1 LSKYFYILIIAL
13 LFNSIANAQVSFNNE
28 WINYDQQY
36 FKILVSEDGIYRI
49 PYTQLIEAGIPV
61 DQINPRQ
68 IQLFYLG
75 EEQHIHIKGESGG
88 IFDPNGY
95 IEFYGMRNRGVIDT
109 AVYQNHSDLI
119 NPDYSMFN
127 DTSVYFLTWSNSFN
141 NNRIS
146 VSNNIDFNSWIA
158 NTPNYCLRTIRKN
171 YTARYVAGS
180 SRNIYGD
187 GEGWFDSQT
196 IMKDHP
202 IYGTQNVTKTISTPN
217 VYSQGTDVEVECA
230 IVGYASSAPD
240 NYYPHNIKVTFLGN
254 DYINETYSGYEH
266 IIANV
271 SFNANILGNSLSMV
285 FSSNDNS
292 QTSIPD
298 QSVISYIQIKYPHS
312 LDFDNSE
319 SFKFSVKP
327 GSGGMQ
333 LLQFSNF
340 NTDNAEDIVLY
351 DLTDNYRI
359 KVVNEGGVFK
369 ALLPESGSERN
380 YYLAASEAVKE
391 IEDIRKV
398 SANNKFV
405 NYLNE
410 YQGAN
415 YLLVTHN
422 SLMNSAQQYAYYRNS
437 TGFNVA
443 VADVNQLY
451 CQYAFGVE
459 KHPMSISKFAEHY
472 WRQGGTKPQ
481 YLFLFGKSL
490 HARDYRNN
498 SQLFEVCLVPSF
510 GNPSSDN
517 LFTIGIVRNDFRPEL
532 ATGRLAAKNNE
543 EGIYY
548 LNKII
553 AYESATPDEWMKN
566 IMHFGGGANA
576 YEQQTFAQYLSNYE
590 NIIED
595 TLFGAYVSTFLKTSS
610 EPIQITQSDS
620 ITNLINNGVSIMTFF
635 GHASATGFDQSIDDP
650 INYQNV
656 GKYPFILAN
665 SCYAGDI
672 HIGSSTSTSE
682 DWVLIPDKGSVGF
695 LASVG
700 EGIPSYLNIFST
712 SLYKKI
718 SSEFYGA
725 SIGIQFL
732 ATVDEIQE
740 NNLNNTRMEITC
752 HEFLL
757 HGDPALKLNAF
768 EKPDLTVKLSDIK
781 FVPNEISTV
790 IDSFDVEIIV
800 TNLGKATSQAFL
812 LSVSRDLPDEQIE
825 EYSKVLNGCN
835 YKDTIS
841 FKMPVDK
848 VNGPGIN
855 TLHVFVDS
863 YDVIDESNEL
873 NNKTD
878 INFLI
883 RSADLFPVYP
893 YEYSIYPASNVRLI
907 ASTGDPFSPEARYV
921 FQIDTTDMFDSMGG
935 EAIAQTIISQSGGII
950 SWDVPFEL
958 IPETVYYWR
967 IAIEHQVPDS
977 MIWKESSFIY
987 ISGEE
992 GWSQAHF
999 YQFKNSNYRF
1009 INQNREEED
1018 FNFEEVSKTLQ
1029 AYNHRYVSSATY
1041 SDVRYTM
1048 DGAVNNGLGDYGC
1061 CGNQSA
1067 IMVAI
1072 IDPVRLLAWSS
1083 SKQDY
1088 GHRNYPRCYSSD
1100 RDNYYYVFSSG
1111 YTQGGVNYIYEES
1124 MQNMINL
1131 VESVPEGHYILMY
1144 TWGNPYFE
1152 QWDDSWLDYFESLGA
1167 FYIRELTNDQAY
1179 IFFVRKGSSDFF
1191 NEVYSVSEDNIE
1203 LPPTILT
1210 TDFIYGNIQSTLIGP
1225 SNAWESLH
1233 WFQNADDNIPQNDSV
1248 ILSVFGVR
1256 PDGSENL
1263 LIDNIEPGNY
1273 EIYNLENEINSQE
1286 YPYLKLNFFTQDDS
1300 TRTPAQLKKWQLRH
1314 QLVPETAI
1322 STLDAYRFCCDT
1334 IQEGDSVYFAVAT
1347 KNVSPKDMDSLLVNY
1362 WIQDVD
1368 NQIIPIASKR
1378 LRPHPAG
1385 DIIIDTVAFST
1396 LGMYGLNSIWVE
1408 YNPVNPETG
1417 VYDQLEQHHFNNIA
1431 QKQFFVRTDTENP
1444 ILDVTFDGVH
1454 IMDGDIVSA
1463 NPEIVI
1469 QLKDEN
1475 EYLLI
1480 NDTSYFRLFLT
1491 DIESGLERRIYFGLS
1506 NYDETIEFIPAELPE
1521 NKCKIYFKPY
1531 FHIDGQYQLRVQA
1544 TDASSNESGDYDYLI
1559 AFEVITESTITNVL
1573 NYPNPFSTSTRFV
1586 FELTGYEIPDN
1597 MKIDIFTVTGKLV
1610 RTIFMDELGPIRIG
1624 RNITEFSWDGT
1635 DMYGDRLANGVYFYK
1650 ITAIMSGMD
1659 MDKRETEA
1667 DKFFKN
1673 NIGKMYILR

>member
-1 LSKYFYILIIAL
+1 LCNNLIT
-13 LFNSIANAQVSFNNE
+13 AQLSFNNE

-49 PYTQLIEAGIPV
+49 PYSQLIEAGVPV

-75 EEQHIHIKGESGG
+75 EEQYIYIKGESGG

-95 IEFYGMRNRGVIDT
+95 IEFYGMRNRGIVDT
-109 AVYQNHSDLI
+109 AVFQNHAELI

-141 NNRIS
+141 NNRIT
-146 VSNNIDFNSWIA
+146 VSDNTDFNLWGT
-158 NTPNYCLRTIRKN
+158 NTPEYCLKTVRKN
-171 YTARYVAGS
+171 YTGRYVAGS

-202 IYGTQNVTKTISTPN
+202 VYGTQNVTKSISTPN
-217 VYSQGTDVEVECA
+217 VYAQGPDVELECA
-230 IVGYASSAPD
+230 VVGYASSAPD
-240 NYYPHNIKVTFLGN
+240 NYYPHHLIVSFLGN
-254 DYINETYSGYEH
+254 DYINETYTGYEH
-266 IIANV
+266 VIANT
-271 SFNANILGNSLSMV
+271 SFSASLLGNSLSML
-285 FSSNDNS
+285 FTSNDIS
-292 QTSIPD
+292 QTSVPD
-298 QSVISYIQIKYPHS
+298 QNVISYIQIKYPHN
-312 LDFDNSE
+312 LNFE
-319 SFKFSVKP
+319 STTKFQFSIEA

-333 LLQFSNF
+333 LLQFTNF
-340 NTDNAEDIVLY
+340 NSSNNEDIVLY
-351 DLTDNYRI
+351 DLTENYRI
-359 KVVNEGGVFK
+359 KVTKDEEVFK
-369 ALLPESGSERN
+369 ALLPESGNERN
-380 YYLAASEAVKE
+380 YYLASSNAIKE
-391 IEDIRKV
+391 VEDIRKV
-398 SANNKFV
+398 SPNNKFT
-405 NYLNE
+405 NYLSE
-410 YQGAN
+410 YSGAN
-415 YLLVTHN
+415 YLIITHKK
-422 SLMNSAQQYAYYRNS
+422 LINSAQQYASYRNS

-443 VADVNQLY
+443 VADVDQLY
-451 CQYAFGVE
+451 CQYAYGVE
-459 KHPMSISKFAEHY
+459 KHPMAISKFAEHFWY
-472 WRQGGTKPQ
+472 NGGVKPQ

-498 SQLFEVCLVPSF
+498 SQLFASCLVPSF

-553 AYESATPDEWMKN
+553 EYESSTPDEWMKN
-566 IMHFGGGANA
+566 VMHFGGGATA

-590 NIIED
+590 NIIKD
-595 TLFGAYVSTFLKTSS
+595 TLFGGYVSTFLKTSS

-620 ITNLINNGVSIMTFF
+620 ITNLINNGVSMMTFF

-650 INYQNV
+650 INYQNT

-665 SCYAGDI
+665 SCFAGDI
-672 HIGSSTSTSE
+672 HISSSTSTSE
-682 DWVLIPDKGSVGF
+682 DWVLIPDRGGIGF

-718 SSEFYGA
+718 GREFYGN
-725 SIGIQFL
+725 SIGAQFI
-732 ATVDEIQE
+732 ATIDEIQE
-740 NNLNNTRMEITC
+740 NNLNNTRLEITC

-757 HGDPALKLNAF
+757 HGDPAIKLNAF
-768 EKPDLTVKLSDIK
+768 AKPDLTVKLADIR
-781 FVPNEISTV
+781 FIPNEISTV
-790 IDSFDVEIIV
+790 LDSFDVEIVV
-800 TNLGKATSQAFL
+800 TNMGKATSQTFL
-812 LSVSRDLPDEQIE
+812 LSISRDLPNEQIE
-825 EYSKVLNGCN
+825 EYNEVLNGCN
-835 YKDTIS
+835 YKDTII
-841 FKMPVDK
+841 FRMPVDK
-848 VNGPGIN
+848 ANGPGLN
-855 TLHVFVDS
+855 SLHVFVDS
-863 YDVIDESNEL
+863 YNAVDESDET
-873 NNKTD
+873 NNKAE

-921 FQIDTTDMFDSMGG
+921 FQIDTTDMFNSLGG
-935 EAIAQTIISQSGGII
+935 EAIAHTIISQSGGII

-958 IPETVYYWR
+958 ISETVYYWR
-967 IAIEHQVPDS
+967 IALEHPEPDS

-987 ISGEE
+987 IPGEE

-999 YQFKNSNYRF
+999 YQFKKDEYRF
-1009 INQNREEED
+1009 ISQNRDNLD
-1018 FNFEEVSKTLQ
+1018 FEFDEVIKTLR
-1029 AYNHRYVSSATY
+1029 AYNHRYVSSSTY
-1041 SDVRYTM
+1041 SDVRYTI

-1061 CGNQSA
+1061 CGNQPA
-1067 IMVAI
+1067 IIVAV
-1072 IDPVRLLAWSS
+1072 IDPVELLAWPS
-1083 SKQDY
+1083 SKTDY
-1088 GHRNYPRCYSSD
+1088 GHRNYPRCYAST
-1100 RDNYYYVFSSG
+1100 RDNYYFVFDSG
-1111 YTQGGVNYIYEES
+1111 NSPTAVES
-1124 MQNMINL
+1124 IIDMIQ
-1131 VESVPEGHYILMY
+1131 SVPEGYYVLLY
-1144 TWGNPYFE
+1144 TWSNPYFE
-1152 QWDDSWLDYFESLGA
+1152 VWENDWFDYFEDLGA
-1167 FYIRELTNDQAY
+1167 TNIRNLTNEQAY
-1179 IFFVRKGSSDFF
+1179 ILFIEKGSLDVV
-1191 NEVYSVSEDNIE
+1191 EVSSIGTETIE
-1203 LPPTILT
+1203 LPPVDLT

-1225 SNAWESLH
+1225 SNEWESLH
-1233 WFQNADDNIPQNDSV
+1233 WFQNADDNLPQNDSV
-1248 ILSVFGVR
+1248 LLSIYGLR
-1256 PDGSENL
+1256 QDGSEDL
-1263 LIDNIEPGNY
+1263 LVDNIEQGNY
-1273 EIYNLENEINSQE
+1273 EIYNLENEIDNQE

-1314 QLVPETAI
+1314 QIVPETAI
-1322 STLDAYRFCCDT
+1322 SAIDGFLFCCDT

-1347 KNVSPKDMDSLLVNY
+1347 KNVSPKDMDSLLVKY

-1368 NQIIPIASKR
+1368 NQIIPISSKR
-1378 LRPHPAG
+1378 LSPHPAG
-1385 DIIIDTVAFST
+1385 DIIIDTIAFST

-1417 VYDQLEQHHFNNIA
+1417 FYDQLEQHHFNNIA
-1431 QKQFFVRTDTENP
+1431 QKQFYVKTDIENP

-1463 NPEIVI
+1463 SPEITI

-1475 EYLLI
+1475 QYLAL
-1480 NDTSYFRLFLT
+1480 NDTSYFRLYLT
-1491 DIESGLERRIYFGLS
+1491 DLESGLERRVYFGLS
-1506 NYDETIEFIPAELPE
+1506 NLNETIEFIPADLP
-1521 NKCKIYFKPY
+1521 NNSCKIFYKPY
-1531 FHIDGQYQLRVQA
+1531 FDTDGQYQLRVQA

-1559 AFEVITESTITNVL
+1559 SFEVITESTITNVL

-1597 MKIDIFTVTGKLV
+1597 LKIDIFTITGKLV

-1635 DMYGDRLANGVYFYK
+1635 DMYGDKLANGVYFYK
-1650 ITAIMSGMD
+1650 ITAIMNGID
-1659 MDKRETEA
+1659 MDKRDTEA

>member
-1 LSKYFYILIIAL
+1 MTRSFYILIIAL
-13 LFNSIANAQVSFNNE
+13 LCNNLINAQLSFNNE

-49 PYTQLIEAGIPV
+49 PYSQLIEAGVPV

-75 EEQHIHIKGESGG
+75 EEQYIYIKGESGG

-95 IEFYGMRNRGVIDT
+95 IEFYGMRNRGIVDT
-109 AVYQNHSDLI
+109 AVFQNHAELI

-141 NNRIS
+141 NNRIT
-146 VSNNIDFNSWIA
+146 VSDNTDFNSWGT
-158 NTPNYCLRTIRKN
+158 NSPEYCLKTVRNN
-171 YTARYVAGS
+171 YTDRYIAGS

-202 IYGTQNVTKTISTPN
+202 VYGTQNVTKSILTPN
-217 VYSQGTDVEVECA
+217 VYTQGPDVELECA
-230 IVGYASSAPD
+230 VVGYASSAPD
-240 NYYPHNIKVTFLGN
+240 NYYPHHLIVSFLGN
-254 DYINETYSGYEH
+254 EYINETYTGYEH
-266 IIANV
+266 VIANT
-271 SFNANILGNSLSMV
+271 SFSASLLGNSLSML
-285 FSSNDNS
+285 FTSNDNS

-298 QSVISYIQIKYPHS
+298 QNVISYIQIKYPHN
-312 LDFDNSE
+312 LDFENDDN
-319 SFKFSVKP
+319 FKFAVKP

-333 LLQFSNF
+333 LFQFSNF
-340 NTDNAEDIVLY
+340 NTGNNEDIVLY
-351 DLTDNYRI
+351 DLTENYRI
-359 KVVNEGGVFK
+359 KVVSEGGVFK
-369 ALLPESGSERN
+369 TLLPESGSERN
-380 YYLAASEAVKE
+380 YYLAATEAIKE
-391 IEDIRKV
+391 VEDIRKV

-405 NYLNE
+405 NYLND
-410 YQGAN
+410 YSGAT
-415 YLLVTHN
+415 YLLVTHS
-422 SLMNSAQQYAYYRNS
+422 SLMNSAQQYATYRNS

-443 VADVNQLY
+443 VADVDQLY

-459 KHPMSISKFAEHY
+459 KHPMAISKFAEHF
-472 WRQGGTKPQ
+472 WRNGSLKPQ

-498 SQLFEVCLVPSF
+498 SQFFASCLVPSF

-553 AYESATPDEWMKN
+553 EYESSTPDEWMKN
-566 IMHFGGGANA
+566 VMHFGGGANA

-595 TLFGAYVSTFLKTSS
+595 TLFGGYVSTFLKTSS

-620 ITNLINNGVSIMTFF
+620 ITNLINNGVSMMTFF

-650 INYQNV
+650 INYQNT

-665 SCYAGDI
+665 SCFAGDI
-672 HIGSSTSTSE
+672 HISSSTSTSE
-682 DWVLIPDKGSVGF
+682 DWVLIADRGSIGF

-718 SSEFYGA
+718 SREFYGN
-725 SIGIQFL
+725 SIGAQFI
-732 ATVDEIQE
+732 ATIDEIQE
-740 NNLNNTRMEITC
+740 NNLNNTRLEITC

-768 EKPDLTVKLSDIK
+768 AKPDLTVKLADIK
-781 FVPNEISTV
+781 FIPNEISTV
-790 IDSFDVEIIV
+790 LDSFDVEIVV
-800 TNLGKATSQAFL
+800 TNMGKATSQTFL
-812 LSVSRDLPDEQIE
+812 LNISRDLPNEQIE
-825 EYSKVLNGCN
+825 EYNEVLNGCN
-835 YKDTIS
+835 YKDTII
-841 FKMPVDK
+841 FRMPVDK
-848 VNGPGIN
+848 VNGPGLN
-855 TLHVFVDS
+855 SLHIFVDS
-863 YDVIDESNEL
+863 YNAVDESDET
-873 NNKTD
+873 NNKAE

-921 FQIDTTDMFDSMGG
+921 FQIDTTDMFNSLGG
-935 EAIAQTIISQSGGII
+935 EAIAHTIISQSGGII

-958 IPETVYYWR
+958 ISETVYYWR
-967 IAIEHQVPDS
+967 IALEHPEPDS

-987 ISGEE
+987 IPGEE

-999 YQFKNSNYRF
+999 YQFKKDEYRF
-1009 INQNREEED
+1009 ISQNRDNLD
-1018 FNFEEVSKTLQ
+1018 FEFDEVIKTLR
-1029 AYNHRYVSSATY
+1029 AYNHRYVSSSTY
-1041 SDVRYTM
+1041 SDVRYTI

-1061 CGNQSA
+1061 CGNQPA
-1067 IMVAI
+1067 IIVAV
-1072 IDPVRLLAWSS
+1072 IDPVELLAWSS
-1083 SKQDY
+1083 SKADY
-1088 GHRNYPRCYSSD
+1088 GHRNYPRCYAST
-1100 RDNYYYVFSSG
+1100 RDNYYFVFDSGNSS
-1111 YTQGGVNYIYEES
+1111 TALDNV
-1124 MQNMINL
+1124 INL
-1131 VESVPEGHYILMY
+1131 IQSVPDGHYVLLY
-1144 TWGNPYFE
+1144 TWSNPYFE
-1152 QWDDSWLDYFESLGA
+1152 VWENEWFDYFEGLGA
-1167 FYIRELTNDQAY
+1167 TDIRNLNNEQAY
-1179 IFFVRKGSSDFF
+1179 IFFTEKGSLDVV
-1191 NEVYSVSEDNIE
+1191 EVSSIGTETIE
-1203 LPPTILT
+1203 LPPVDLT

-1225 SNAWESLH
+1225 SNEWESLH
-1233 WFQNADDNIPQNDSV
+1233 WFQNADDNLPQNDSV
-1248 ILSVFGVR
+1248 LLSIYGLR
-1256 PDGSENL
+1256 QDGSEDL
-1263 LIDNIEPGNY
+1263 LVDNIEQGNY
-1273 EIYNLENEINSQE
+1273 VIYNLENEIDNQD

-1314 QLVPETAI
+1314 QIVPETAI
-1322 STLDAYRFCCDT
+1322 SAIDGFLFCCDT

-1347 KNVSPKDMDSLLVNY
+1347 KNVSPKDMDSLLVKY

-1368 NQIIPIASKR
+1368 NQIIPISTKR
-1378 LRPHPAG
+1378 LSPHPAG
-1385 DIIIDTVAFST
+1385 DIIIDTIAFST

-1431 QKQFFVRTDTENP
+1431 QKHFFVRTDNENP

-1463 NPEIVI
+1463 SPEIII

-1475 EYLLI
+1475 QFLAI
-1480 NDTSYFRLFLT
+1480 NDTSYFRLYLT
-1491 DIESGLERRIYFGLS
+1491 DVESGIERRVYFGLS
-1506 NYDETIEFIPAELPE
+1506 DYDETIEFISAELPE
-1521 NKCKIYFKPY
+1521 NSCKIYYKPY
-1531 FHIDGQYQLRVQA
+1531 FSTDGRYQLRIQA
-1544 TDASSNESGDYDYLI
+1544 TDASNNESGDYDYLI
-1559 AFEVITESTITNVL
+1559 SFEVITESTITNVL

-1586 FELTGYEIPDN
+1586 FELTGYEVPDN
-1597 MKIDIFTVTGKLV
+1597 LKIDIFTITGKLV

-1650 ITAIMSGMD
+1650 ITAIMNGVD

-1667 DKFFKN
+1667 DSFFKN
-1673 NIGKMYILR
+1673 NIGKMYLLR